1 MTHRP
6 RPKHLDAGIHEL
18 VVHVGLAILL
28 ALGAV
33 AGISW
38 AAGFEAVHERLL
50 HPQILWLLVAL
61 AGLPVAYLGY
71 LGAYRA
77 VTAIEDG
84 PDVGWLRGA
93 GLVVHGFGASTPRG
107 GFGHD
112 LDALLGIG
120 IPRREARIR
129 VLGLGALEYAVLGPA
144 TAGAAIYLLVRGSH
158 VQLGLTVPWAACV
171 PLGFVAAVWAVRYRD
186 RLREHGFLGRW
197 IAEGLDAVALLKSLV
212 KAPVPLA
219 AGAFAGMA
227 VYWLGD
233 AFVLWATLFAFLGHA
248 PSVPAFIVGYA
259 TGYALTRRTLP
270 LAGAGAVESLL
281 PFALLWTLLPLAAA
295 VLAVVAYRVVNL
307 WLALGFALVARRA
320 LVRMEDAQSG
330 AR

>member
-1 MTHRP
+1 MR
-6 RPKHLDAGIHEL
+6 EL
-18 VVHVGLAILL
+18 ALHAGLALVL
-28 ALGAV
+28 ALGAAV
-33 AGISW
+33 GISW
-38 AAGFEAVHERLL
+38 AAGFGAVHERLL
-50 HPQILWLLVAL
+50 HPQVVWLLVAL
-61 AGLPVAYLGY
+61 AGLPVAYFGY

-84 PDVGWLRGA
+84 PDVGWRRGA

-112 LDALLGIG
+112 LLALEGTG
-120 IPRREARIR
+120 IPRQEARIR

-144 TAGAAIYLLVRGSH
+144 TAGAAIYLLLRGSP

-171 PLGFVAAVWAVRYRD
+171 PLGFLAAVWAVRYRD
-186 RLREHGFLGRW
+186 RLRHHGLLGRW
-197 IAEGLDAVALLKSLV
+197 IAEGLDAVALLRSLV
-212 KAPVPLA
+212 SAPAPLA

-227 VYWLGD
+227 VYWVGD
-233 AFVLWATLFAFLGHA
+233 AFVLWAALHAFLGHPPA
-248 PSVPAFIVGYA
+248 VPAFIVGYA

-307 WLALGFALVARRA
+307 WLALGLALVARRA
-320 LVRMEDAQSG
+320 LVRMEEA
-330 AR
+330 